1 MDTYKVNFDIIY
13 KRRTLLV
20 GVKKVKFIH
29 TADWHIGRKLQGV
42 DLLSDQ
48 EYVLE
53 NLIENIKENDLDFI
67 IIAGDLYDRSVPSR
81 ESTMLLQKLLVEI
94 NIENKLPIFAISGN
108 HDSRERLAVGEAW
121 FSKHDFYLHTELK
134 QVFNKIEYKDADI
147 YLLPYFEPY
156 EARQYFDDDS
166 LTTHNSA
173 TKRVIDEIYK
183 NIDETRVNILV
194 AHTFV
199 AGGLETDS
207 EREISVGTVENVAVE
222 IFEKF
227 DYVALGHLH
236 NPNALGNEKI
246 KYSGSPLAYSFSE
259 AKNTKGYR
267 LVDISKN
274 NLKEE
279 FIELQQKRKMH
290 NVVADYSEIFSKKF
304 QEKYNYKEDFFS
316 MELSGLEGITD
327 PMPRIKE
334 FYPNTL
340 QLKSKNK
347 KEIDNRNIDNKEI
360 FTKTPL
366 ELIESFYR
374 DEIGEELSKKQ
385 RDTLISIVKEV
396 ESDET
401 N

>member
-1 MDTYKVNFDIIY
+1 M
-13 KRRTLLV
+13 
-20 GVKKVKFIH
+20 KFIH

-53 NLIENIKENDLDFI
+53 NLIEDINKSDLDFI

-94 NIENKLPIFAISGN
+94 NINNKLPIFAISGN

-134 QVFNKIEYKDADI
+134 QAFNKIEYKDADI

>member
-166 LTTHNSA
+166 LITHNSA